1 MRTRNLRTGRFNVQN
16 RQRNWFARSASTML
30 MRRAWTNITCSNDL
44 LPSRADKTSV
54 SVPFDYACRVVD
66 FCRQLSDAGGVG
78 RLMVPQLLS
87 CSLSFATMLEEA
99 RAAESDADF
108 ISKRC
113 ISLKECRESWT
124 RLRVCE
130 RCTIGHKSEAR
141 ALVQE
146 GDELIAIETA
156 IITNKRKSVA
166 AKLAAKKAERLARL
180 AKNARPSKSSTNS

>member
-1 MRTRNLRTGRFNVQN
+1 MDKHHLPERPPSFEGGQDIRD
-16 RQRNWFARSASTML
+16 
-30 MRRAWTNITCSNDL
+30 RA
-44 LPSRADKTSV
+44 
-54 SVPFDYACRVVD
+54 FDYACRVVG
-66 FCRQLSDAGGVG
+66 FCRQLSDGGGVG

-108 ISKRC
+108 ISKCC

-130 RCTIGHKSEAR
+130 RCAIGQKSEAR
-141 ALVQE
+141 ALVRE
-146 GDELIAIETA
+146 GDDLIAIETA

-166 AKLAAKKAERLARL
+166 AKLAARKAERLARL
-180 AKNARPSKSSTNS
+180 AKDARPSKSSTNS